1 MPVSEDTENGE
12 QLSIRDLFISMTG
25 ICIGLV
31 LLRYSAGSQS
41 AGVVVFIAGLFLS
54 GGSLFSIIGGFYRG
68 RPGAVVGLLAG
79 GLTLSMSFVF
89 LKIVFSILNM

>member
-1 MPVSEDTENGE
+1 MSLSEDNANGE

-41 AGVVVFIAGLFLS
+41 AGVLVFIAGLFLS
-54 GGSLFSIIGGFYRG
+54 GGSLFSIIGGFYQG
-68 RPGAVVGLLAG
+68 RAGAVVGLLAG
-79 GLTLSMSFVF
+79 GLTLSVSFVF
-89 LKIVFSILNM
+89 LEFVFSILNM